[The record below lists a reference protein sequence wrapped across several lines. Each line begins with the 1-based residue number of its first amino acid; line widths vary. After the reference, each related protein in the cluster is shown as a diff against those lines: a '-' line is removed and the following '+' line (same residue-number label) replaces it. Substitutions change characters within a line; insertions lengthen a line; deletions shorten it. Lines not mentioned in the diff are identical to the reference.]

1 MIKLKNLPL
10 LLALW
15 AVSAPSYGQAE
26 EEAAIRQLLEKESAT
41 WRSGDRE
48 GHASCW
54 AIRPYSRIVF
64 TTADGTTYDMAP
76 QVMIDPPEGMMGQ
89 GGTSSNSGYR
99 FHINGAEAWVSHNE
113 ESIAPDGSRTY
124 TLEFRFL
131 EKVEGQWKL
140 VGQSIHPRK
149 PE

>member
-1 MIKLKNLPL
+1 MIGLKKLPL
-10 LLALW
+10 LFALLAVLT
-15 AVSAPSYGQAE
+15 SSYGQAG

-64 TTADGTTYDMAP
+64 TTADGTTYDIAP

-99 FHINGAEAWVSHNE
+99 FQISGPMAWVSHDE
-113 ESIAPDGSRTY
+113 ESTAPDGTKTY

-131 EKVEGQWKL
+131 EKVDGQWKL
-140 VGQSIHPRK
+140 VGQSIHPK
-149 PE
+149 KQE